1 MRILLALASL
11 SGNTREVARVIR
23 ARCEERGHRVDW
35 IETDLQTL
43 AGQALDPRTYT
54 LFLLGT
60 WTDNAGR
67 TPFEMKRFI
76 VELLELIGKP
86 PSVAVFGTGETQ
98 WGQEY
103 YCGAVHRISDFFA
116 SRFPR
121 LLIEQMPH
129 GERDARAIVEW
140 TDQVLDQCNKDSDA
154 DHYRYVA

>member
-11 SGNTREVARVIR
+11 SGHTREVARVIT
-23 ARCEERGHRVDW
+23 AYCEGEGHTVDW

-43 AGQALDPRTYT
+43 AGQGLDPRAYT

-76 VELLELIGKP
+76 AELLEMVGKP
-86 PSVAVFGTGETQ
+86 PCVAVFGTGETQ
-98 WGQEY
+98 WGYEY
-103 YCGAVHRISDFFA
+103 YCGAVHRIADFFA

-129 GERDARAIVEW
+129 GAHDMRAIVEW
-140 TDQVLDQCNKDSDA
+140 TDQVLDQCKTDADA